1 MTLTI
6 GREEVECES
15 FRVRGSYNSTIARLF
30 ALPVA
35 VQSTEPLTLE
45 VTIKGNKFKP
55 VKKVRRV
62 YWQKKYVGYFV
73 IGNVSQEWD
82 GDRYRTRLEL
92 KECERSDV
100 PQDEIPVYKWRHD
113 LIALSQN
120 LEQTDGAIIAA
131 GRKINPIA
139 ESWKVGNTEIA
150 SASDDNIS
158 PAVLPVSLGG
168 TGASDPVIALINL
181 GAISSAS
188 KGLPFGVAPLG
199 ADGKVSAIFLPSGS
213 GGGGGNVT
221 FPITVAQG
229 GTNALDAATARTNLG
244 VPSLTQLANYLLI
257 ADLPA
262 YPTLASLG
270 GASISQLNNY
280 LLIANLPA
288 YPTLASLGAV
298 STSTYTDGLA
308 LKLDASARSAA
319 NGVAPLNVNSLV
331 PTANLPA
338 YPTLASLGAVSTST
352 YTAGLALKLDA
363 SARSTAN
370 GVAPLDVNSFVPIA
384 NLPLNNFFPFT
395 AGASFRAGSSP
406 ANTPSITQAGVD
418 ANGLPRY
425 WLVNSVAP
433 VNSRIKSIT
442 VANNGNV
449 QIRHHNDDLSDGN
462 VLEHT
467 ASGNVLT
474 NGTMRPGSGA
484 TAFTGATFVP
494 GALYFR
500 SDLTIPNVLVGSTA
514 STVVNSTGDLTY
526 SDGERWRRIS
536 NNVDATVSAKVILS
550 GTLPGSIAANTYTT
564 FGTLNNAGLNFIE
577 SVWIVS
583 VYFQVS
589 DASNQNFGNWQHHG
603 AGILANIL
611 WKFAGSQS
619 PTTFKI
625 EDYAG
630 NDYNCSVRLNT
641 AVGNRVVQLAF
652 DKALTFAGGANSYYR
667 ITFIRLL

>member
-1 MTLTI
+1 MALII

-15 FRVRGSYNSTIARLF
+15 FRVRGNYSSTIARLF

-35 VQSTEPLTLE
+35 VQSKEPLTLE

-55 VKKVRRV
+55 GKQKTRV
-62 YWQKKYVGYFV
+62 YWQKKYVGFFV

-92 KECERSDV
+92 KQCERSDV
-100 PQDEIPVYKWRHD
+100 PQDQIPIYKWRHD

-150 SASDDNIS
+150 SASSDNVS
-158 PAVLPVSLGG
+158 PAVLPIGLGG

-213 GGGGGNVT
+213 GGGGSSVT

-229 GTNALDAATARTNLG
+229 GTSALDAATARTNLG
-244 VPSLTQLANYLLI
+244 VPSIAQLANYLLI

-270 GASISQLNNY
+270 GVA
-280 LLIANLPA
+280 
-288 YPTLASLGAV
+288 
-298 STSTYTDGLA
+298 TSTYTAGLA

-319 NGVAPLNVNSLV
+319 NGVAPLDGGSLV

-338 YPTLASLGAVSTST
+338 YPTLASLGAVATAT
-352 YTAGLALKLDA
+352 YTAGLALKLNT
-363 SARSTAN
+363 SARSAAN
-370 GVAPLDVNSFVPIA
+370 GVAPLDANSLVPIA
-384 NLPLNNFFPFT
+384 NLPLNTFFSFT
-395 AGASFRAGSSP
+395 AGASFKGGGSP
-406 ANTPSITQAGVD
+406 GLATNTQAGID
-418 ANGLPRY
+418 GSGFPRY
-425 WLVNSVAP
+425 WLVNELAP

-442 VANNGNV
+442 VSNNGNV
-449 QIRHHNDDLSDGN
+449 QIRHHNDDLSEGN

-474 NGTMRPGSGA
+474 NGTVRPGSGA
-484 TAFTGATFVP
+484 TAFTGAQFVP
-494 GALYFR
+494 GSTYFR
-500 SDLTIPNVLVGSTA
+500 TDIAGDGGSGCA
-514 STVVNSTGDLTY
+514 TY
-526 SDGERWRRIS
+526 SDGAVWRRIS
-536 NNVDATVSAKVILS
+536 NGSPVSIADAPVILAKILTGTTAATQGASATVSHGLSSAKIRSITGVIFYATGLTVPINSRQSNYATVLASDTANITLSNEAANSGGILS
-550 GTLPGSIAANTYTT
+550 KT
-564 FGTLNNAGLNFIE
+564 FFL
-577 SVWIVS
+577 
-583 VYFQVS
+583 
-589 DASNQNFGNWQHHG
+589 
-603 AGILANIL
+603 
-611 WKFAGSQS
+611 
-619 PTTFKI
+619 
-625 EDYAG
+625 
-630 NDYNCSVRLNT
+630 
-641 AVGNRVVQLAF
+641 VVQ
-652 DKALTFAGGANSYYR
+652 YVE
-667 ITFIRLL
+667 